1 MIKGTIEQ
9 DEIWNEITNTTN
21 DVIVNAGAGTGKTFT
36 IVEGAN
42 RASEVRKGFL
52 CFNKSIQTELQERL
66 PEGVEAKTFHALGMK
81 AVRDVVGKIKVN
93 NWKVKNIIDGILVVI
108 ITHNHLSN

>member
-9 DEIWNEITNTTN
+9 DEIWNEIVNTNN

-42 RASEVRKGFL
+42 RANAKRMGF
-52 CFNKSIQTELQERL
+52 
-66 PEGVEAKTFHALGMK
+66 
-81 AVRDVVGKIKVN
+81 
-93 NWKVKNIIDGILVVI
+93 
-108 ITHNHLSN
+108 

>member
-9 DEIWNEITNTTN
+9 DKIWNETVNTNN

-42 RASEVRKGFL
+42 RVSANRMGFL
-52 CFNKSIQTELQERL
+52 AFNKSIATELAERL
-66 PEGVEAKTFHALGMK
+66 ARGVQQ
-81 AVRDVVGKIKVN
+81 R
-93 NWKVKNIIDGILVVI
+93 
-108 ITHNHLSN
+108 